1 MIKGEDVVLKL
12 METFKEYLEDDL
24 RGGVGLDVKNRSVRK
39 NAFER
44 IFETYSKYINTI
56 FKVLKSANK
65 TQIKQV
71 IEKKFGVKVASVN
84 TLNVVTKKRR
94 VGKYS
99 GRTNAY
105 KKAYVKLMEGSKIE
119 F

>member
-1 MIKGEDVVLKL
+1 MNYDILLAPVVTEKTQNLA
-12 METFKEYLEDDL
+12 T
-24 RGGVGLDVKNRSVRK
+24 KN
-39 NAFER
+39 
-44 IFETYSKYINTI
+44 IFV
-56 FKVLKSANK
+56 FKVDRKANK

-84 TLNVVTKKRR
+84 TLNVVTKKKR

>member
-1 MIKGEDVVLKL
+1 MNYDILLAPVITEKSQTLAADNVYV
-12 METFKEYLEDDL
+12 
-24 RGGVGLDVKNRSVRK
+24 
-39 NAFER
+39 
-44 IFETYSKYINTI
+44 

-71 IEKKFGVKVASVN
+71 IEKKFGVKVVSVN

-94 VGKYS
+94 VGRYS

>member
-1 MIKGEDVVLKL
+1 MNYDILLAPVITEKSQVLAADNV
-12 METFKEYLEDDL
+12 Y
-24 RGGVGLDVKNRSVRK
+24 V
-39 NAFER
+39 
-44 IFETYSKYINTI
+44 

>member
-1 MIKGEDVVLKL
+1 MNYDILKAPVITEKSQAL
-12 METFKEYLEDDL
+12 ASENVY
-24 RGGVGLDVKNRSVRK
+24 V
-39 NAFER
+39 
-44 IFETYSKYINTI
+44 
-56 FKVLKSANK
+56 FKVDSKANK

-71 IEKKFGVKVASVN
+71 VEKKFGVKVKSIN
-84 TLNVVTKKRR
+84 TLNVVTKKKR

>member
-1 MIKGEDVVLKL
+1 MNYDILLAPVITEKSQALAS
-12 METFKEYLEDDL
+12 
-24 RGGVGLDVKNRSVRK
+24 KNV
-39 NAFER
+39 FV
-44 IFETYSKYINTI
+44 
-56 FKVLKSANK
+56 FKVDRKANK

-71 IEKKFGVKVASVN
+71 IEKKFGVKVQSVN
-84 TLNVVTKKRR
+84 TLNVVTKKKR

-105 KKAYVKLMEGSKIE
+105 KKAYVKLMEGSKLE

>member
-1 MIKGEDVVLKL
+1 MNYDILLAPVITEKSQNLA
-12 METFKEYLEDDL
+12 T
-24 RGGVGLDVKNRSVRK
+24 KN
-39 NAFER
+39 
-44 IFETYSKYINTI
+44 IFV
-56 FKVLKSANK
+56 FKVDRKANK

-84 TLNVVTKKRR
+84 TLNVVTKKKR